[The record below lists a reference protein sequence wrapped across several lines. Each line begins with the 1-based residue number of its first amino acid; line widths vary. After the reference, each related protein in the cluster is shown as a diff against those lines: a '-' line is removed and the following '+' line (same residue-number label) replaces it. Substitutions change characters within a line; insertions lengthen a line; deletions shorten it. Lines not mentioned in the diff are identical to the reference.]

1 MMMNMLRPFDNMLD
15 ALWNDMNEMNSWSR
29 FSEIPTNVKED
40 DSGYTIELAVPDMER
55 KNFHMRV
62 HDGVLSLRIRKGH
75 RFHWPWQHNRT
86 YIRGEHRLQLPESV
100 NADGITPKV
109 TDGILCIRL
118 PKKENYVSRTD
129 GENQSRHILVA

>member
-1 MMMNMLRPFDNMLD
+1 MMN
-15 ALWNDMNEMNSWSR
+15 ALWNEMDSWSR
-29 FSEIPTNVKED
+29 FSKIPTNVKED
-40 DSGYTIELAVPDMER
+40 DSGYTIELAVPGMER

-62 HDGVLSLRIRKGH
+62 HDGVLCLRIRKGH
-75 RFHWPWQHNRT
+75 RFHWPWQHNHT
-86 YIRGEHRLQLPESV
+86 YIRGEHRLQLPGSV
-100 NADGITPKV
+100 NADGITAKV

>member
-15 ALWNDMNEMNSWSR
+15 ALWNEMNEMNSWSR
-29 FSEIPTNVKED
+29 FSEIPTNIKED
-40 DSGYTIELAVPDMER
+40 DSGYTIELAVPGMER

-75 RFHWPWQHNRT
+75 RFHWPWQHSHT

-100 NADGITPKV
+100 NADGITAKV

-129 GENQSRHILVA
+129 GENQTRHILVA

>member
-1 MMMNMLRPFDNMLD
+1 
-15 ALWNDMNEMNSWSR
+15 
-29 FSEIPTNVKED
+29 VKED
-40 DSGYTIELAVPDMER
+40 DSGYTIEMAVPGMEG

-75 RFHWPWQHNRT
+75 RFHWPWQHNHT
-86 YIRGEHRLQLPESV
+86 YIRGERLKLPESV
-100 NADGITPKV
+100 NTDDITAKV

-118 PKKENYVSRTD
+118 PKEENYVSRTD